1 FSTHPSHSTRIKDL
15 QATINKL
22 PKYNVKAPKCG

>member
-1 FSTHPSHSTRIKDL
+1 PSHSTRIKDL

-22 PKYNVKAPKCG
+22 PAYNAKAPRCG